1 MDSIMTETMALFPL
15 PLVVFPGATH
25 TLKIFEPRYLDM
37 VSDCMRNDRGFGI
50 TLSFEEDDETV
61 AFAEIGTVM
70 KIVDWDQAADGILT
84 IKVLGL
90 KKFKIE
96 DYIVGQNDLIMGE
109 LVFLDEEQTS
119 SIPSS
124 LNELIEMGMSL
135 HERAV
140 SPMVREDV
148 DWRDALWVGNR
159 LAELLPLNLEQQQAA
174 LALNDPMERLQM
186 FSSLFS
192 GEDVDIELVDREE

>member
-1 MDSIMTETMALFPL
+1 MTETMALFPL